1 MSLVFFCISHM
12 TIFSAYSVIKLVLL
26 ILVVWPLI
34 WGFAQNALE
43 VLINLI
49 LRIML
54 WGIIIISILQMK
66 ALGYRFAQCQ
76 ASTK

>member
-12 TIFSAYSVIKLVLL
+12 TIFSAYSVIKLMLL

-54 WGIIIISILQMK
+54 WGIIIISILQKK